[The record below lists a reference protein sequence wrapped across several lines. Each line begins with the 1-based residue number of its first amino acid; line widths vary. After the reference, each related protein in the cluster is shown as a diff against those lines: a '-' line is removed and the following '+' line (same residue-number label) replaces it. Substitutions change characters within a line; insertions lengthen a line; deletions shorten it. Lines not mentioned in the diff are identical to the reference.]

1 MINLEKYYK
10 EHVSKEDYYYK
21 FYNELITKAEEDKQ
35 IMDEMNFIT
44 NEDPY
49 DEMEYEVY
57 DDEDVI
63 RTLKDLCE
71 PNLDITTIKNTR
83 LFYFSLFYLHDNS
96 YRIKEFPRI
105 IDRPP
110 DDPYKFTCIDIRN
123 LAIERGL
130 DHNGTVQY
138 MTRRKIVENLTFE
151 KETAI
156 KIETN
161 IDKMFIEISTR
172 IARFE
177 NMTIDE
183 KIKEIANLIENL
195 LCVDGNFIKLD
206 YSKYC
211 FKYLDDEIIKN
222 YRKQIQC
229 FRHAS
234 NNALEER
241 KQFSKEQKEF
251 LIDYGITII
260 KLIHSLKK

>member
-10 EHVSKEDYYYK
+10 EHISKDDYYYK
-21 FYNELITKAEEDKQ
+21 FYNELITKAEEDKKVMEE
-35 IMDEMNFIT
+35 ISFIT
-44 NEDPY
+44 NDDPY
-49 DEMEYEVY
+49 DEMAYEVY

-83 LFYFSLFYLHDNS
+83 LFYFSLFYLHDKG
-96 YRIKEFPRI
+96 YKIKEFPRI

-110 DDPYKFTCIDIRN
+110 EEPYKFTCIDIRN

-130 DHNGTVQY
+130 LVNGNVQY
-138 MTRRKIVENLTFE
+138 MTRRRIVANLTFE
-151 KETAI
+151 KNANV
-156 KIETN
+156 KIEDN

-172 IARFE
+172 NARFE

-211 FKYLDDEIIKN
+211 FKYIDDEIIKN

>member
-21 FYNELITKAEEDKQ
+21 FYYELITKAAEDKKVMEE
-35 IMDEMNFIT
+35 IAFIT
-44 NEDPY
+44 DEDPY
-49 DEMEYEVY
+49 DEREYEAF
-57 DDEDVI
+57 DEEDVI
-63 RTLKDLCE
+63 KILKDLCE
-71 PNLDITTIKNTR
+71 PNLDIHKIKNTR
-83 LFYFSLFYLHDNS
+83 LFYFSLFYLHNNG

-110 DDPYKFTCIDIRN
+110 EDPYKFTCIDIRN
-123 LAIERGL
+123 LAIEKGL
-130 DHNGTVQY
+130 VANGNVQY
-138 MTRRKIVENLTFE
+138 MTRRKIVENLTFQKNTDVKVE
-151 KETAI
+151 D
-156 KIETN
+156 N
-161 IDKMFIEISTR
+161 IDKMFTEISTR
-172 IARFE
+172 NARFE

-211 FKYLDDEIIKN
+211 FKYIDDEIIKN